1 MSTCTIRNSSNVGE
15 ELDRISNLPEELIQN
30 ILVRLPSIDAA
41 ARTSVLSRRWRHFWT
56 KLPSL
61 SFQWDFEKP
70 GAIIAALAAYSAP
83 TLNRLAFSAVHVLE
97 LSTVA
102 PWLEF
107 ASRRVAGNLT
117 LNFSAALYQRQRLE
131 LPVCEKAT
139 SINLHV
145 KHLRLPPAG
154 SFTALVALTIV
165 GARIQGGDFEA
176 VCQPRCPRLRR
187 LAVRSATLVE
197 ATDVSVRSNSLEWLV
212 FIVQGVGRLEVAA
225 PKLRYFRAAAKA
237 AGDNVPQ
244 AEPGV
249 SDVNITSP
257 VLEDVAWYGEFD
269 PRRHRFTEAGHRL
282 RKLMVMD
289 MTTAALMRRFYIV
302 DELVLSFGISPG
314 IKGYKTFLNAT
325 SMIAKCEVL
334 EVQVTTRRHA
344 FPSAVLHL
352 LRKSVGVA
360 KLLIRLPR
368 MGNKSCMEGCP
379 CSLPDSCNTDKI
391 QLDSLEE
398 VEILGFRGEF
408 NQMKFIN
415 LLLDCHAPIL
425 KKVYVR
431 IPKDVK
437 SINRTKN
444 KKIRSIIDGHPE
456 IDVEFKLWS

>member
-1 MSTCTIRNSSNVGE
+1 MSTCSARNSGDGGE
-15 ELDRISNLPEELIQN
+15 GVDRISHLPEELIQN
-30 ILVRLPSIDAA
+30 ILVRLPSVDAA
-41 ARTSVLSRRWRHFWT
+41 ARTSVLSRRWRRVWT
-56 KLPSL
+56 RLSSL
-61 SFQWDFEKP
+61 SFQCDFEKP
-70 GAIIAALAAYSAP
+70 GAIDAALAAYSAP
-83 TLNRLAFSAVHVLE
+83 ALNRLALSAAHALE
-97 LSTVA
+97 AATVA

-117 LNFSAALYQRQRLE
+117 LNFSVAGGLE
-131 LPVCEKAT
+131 LPACERAT

-145 KHLRLPPAG
+145 GHLRLPPAG
-154 SFTALVALTIV
+154 SFAALASLAIV
-165 GARIQGGDFEA
+165 GARMQGGDFEA
-176 VCQPRCPRLRR
+176 VCSPRCPRLRR
-187 LAVRSATLVE
+187 LAVRSVTLVGG
-197 ATDVSVRSNSLEWLV
+197 AADVSVRSGSLEWLV
-212 FIVQGVGRLEVAA
+212 FMAQGVGRLEVAA
-225 PKLRYFRAAAKA
+225 PRLRYFRAEAKA
-237 AGDNVPQ
+237 AAGD
-244 AEPGV
+244 V
-249 SDVNITSP
+249 SDVSVASP

-269 PRRHRFTEAGHRL
+269 PRRHRFAEAGHRL

-289 MTTAALMRRFYIV
+289 MPTAALMRRFYIV

-314 IKGYKTFLNAT
+314 IRGYKTFLNAT

-344 FPSAVLHL
+344 FSSAVLHL

-368 MGNKSCMEGCP
+368 MGNKSCTEGCP
-379 CSLPDSCNTDKI
+379 CSLTDSCNTDKI
-391 QLDSLEE
+391 QLDSLKE
-398 VEILGFRGEF
+398 VEILEFQGEF
-408 NQMKFIN
+408 NQTKFIN

-437 SINRTKN
+437 SISNTKS